1 MFNTPFNNS
10 TSIVSFFCEI
20 LLVQTLNLAKIT
32 HIHVYFEQDILK
44 LMWTDFVTTTIPF
57 QSWQGIAPSVLGM
70 TVEETALLFAENTQE
85 VSSRIP

>member
-1 MFNTPFNNS
+1 
-10 TSIVSFFCEI
+10 
-20 LLVQTLNLAKIT
+20 
-32 HIHVYFEQDILK
+32 
-44 LMWTDFVTTTIPF
+44 MWTDFVTTTIPF